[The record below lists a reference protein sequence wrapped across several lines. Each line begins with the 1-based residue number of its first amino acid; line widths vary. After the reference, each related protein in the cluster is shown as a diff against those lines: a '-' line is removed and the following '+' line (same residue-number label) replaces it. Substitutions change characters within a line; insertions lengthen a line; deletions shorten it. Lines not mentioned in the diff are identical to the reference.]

1 MKDAR
6 GENRTETDADATEE
20 NLRMDDGPASNDD
33 LVRCPL
39 VFARM
44 EAGCSTHGIAA
55 GSRLREGAGRDVR
68 PYAQLLT
75 LEQLSKMR
83 RVSRVKV
90 LRQRLGMTQM

>member
-6 GENRTETDADATEE
+6 GENRTETDADATKE

-44 EAGCSTHGIAA
+44 EAGWSTHGVAT
-55 GSRLREGAGRDVR
+55 GFRLREGAWHDV
-68 PYAQLLT
+68 
-75 LEQLSKMR
+75 
-83 RVSRVKV
+83 
-90 LRQRLGMTQM
+90 